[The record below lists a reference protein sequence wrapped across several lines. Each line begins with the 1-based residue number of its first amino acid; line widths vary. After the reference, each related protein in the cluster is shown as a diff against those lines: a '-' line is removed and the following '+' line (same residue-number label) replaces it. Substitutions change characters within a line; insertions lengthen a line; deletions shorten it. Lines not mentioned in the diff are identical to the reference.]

1 MKIYIDWH
9 GTLCIERAGKP
20 KGQLCP
26 YGSAELIHCGDW
38 CSLFGEPIVGPGGM
52 LTICQGRVLFGTI
65 VDERPKE
72 GEKP

>member
-1 MKIYIDWH
+1 MKIYIDRC

-26 YGSAELIHCGDW
+26 YDAAGFTPCGDW
-38 CSLFGEPIVGPGGM
+38 CPRFGEPVVGPGGN
-52 LTICQGRVLFGTI
+52 LTICQGRVLYGEI
-65 VDERPKE
+65 IDERPKE

>member
-26 YGSAELIHCGDW
+26 YGSADLIHCGDW
-38 CSLFGEPIVGPGGM
+38 CSLFGEPVVGPGGM
-52 LTICQGRVLFGTI
+52 LTICQGRVLYGTI

>member
-20 KGQLCP
+20 KEQLCP

-38 CSLFGEPIVGPGGM
+38 CSLFGEPIVGPGGI
-52 LTICQGRVLFGTI
+52 LPICQGRVLFGTI
-65 VDERPKE
+65 VDERPRKE
-72 GEKP
+72 GGK

>member
-1 MKIYIDWH
+1 MKIYIDRC

-38 CSLFGEPIVGPGGM
+38 CPRFRSPLLDPAEI
-52 LTICQGRVLFGTI
+52 
-65 VDERPKE
+65 
-72 GEKP
+72 